1 MNGPTGTAPAVLPAT
16 GSPDSFGRSLLLA
29 DGDLVF
35 DGTAFAEIS
44 GLDNLTQ
51 ALTLRILTPYGS
63 DPVNTVYGLD
73 VSQAFT
79 QGLGLRMVKNMLQ
92 LNLVRT
98 LATDP
103 RVDEVLDVVFDDD
116 PSFPGGPAP
125 ASVHRNRLWQ
135 VAVTVQTA
143 TAGTTTLVV
152 DVNVSQQ

>member
-1 MNGPTGTAPAVLPAT
+1 VNGPTGTAPAVLPAT

-79 QGLGLRMVKNMLQ
+79 QGLGLRMSWTWSSTMI
-92 LNLVRT
+92 
-98 LATDP
+98 
-103 RVDEVLDVVFDDD
+103 
-116 PSFPGGPAP
+116 P
-125 ASVHRNRLWQ
+125 ASRAARLRPPCT
-135 VAVTVQTA
+135 VTA
-143 TAGTTTLVV
+143 CGR
-152 DVNVSQQ
+152 SR

>member
-1 MNGPTGTAPAVLPAT
+1 MNGPVVTAPPVLPAA
-16 GSPDSFGRSLLLA
+16 GSPNSFGRSLRLV

-35 DGTAFAEIS
+35 DGTGFAGIS
-44 GLDNLTQ
+44 GLDNLSQ
-51 ALTLRILTPYGS
+51 ALMLRILTPYGS
-63 DPVNTVYGLD
+63 DPVNTAYGLD

-79 QGLGLRMVKNMLQ
+79 QGLSRRMVQNMIQ

-116 PSFPGGPAP
+116 PNFPGGPAP

-143 TAGTTTLVV
+143 TAGTSTLVV
-152 DVNVSQQ
+152 DVDVSQP